1 MKRLYKIGAHKVNLL
16 TKPQLKEPSQCGTA
30 KWEEK
35 LVEVR
40 TTNCGDGTPYD
51 LPSFLVVYFHEF
63 FHLIDLMQGTDLFND
78 KDPEIDGQKETS
90 LDAFCEGFVQFMLD
104 NNMLR
109 PQWVKGCKELLK
121 KTVAIEVEERDDV
134 LTKRKTVFPKASER
148 GRDSG
153 KVKVGA

>member
-1 MKRLYKIGAHKVNLL
+1 MKRLYKMGAHKITLK
-16 TKPQLKEPSQCGTA
+16 TKPQLKEPNQCGVA

-35 LVEVR
+35 LIEVR

-78 KDPEIDGQKETS
+78 KDPEIDDQKETT

-109 PQWVKGCKELLK
+109 PAWVKGCKELLK
-121 KTVAIEVEERDDV
+121 KTVAIEVEERDDLQSGRESV
-134 LTKRKTVFPKASER
+134 HAARLKRRADQK
-148 GRDSG
+148 
-153 KVKVGA
+153 